1 MKTGY
6 PDRRLAWWDA
16 RRGKR
21 NLSVEGSGFRGWW
34 AHTSGAPLRWPLGCG
49 NADGPVPRPRQRDSA
64 SNGCSAPGK
73 SGACCC
79 GSRATRCWWPP
90 ASAWRRWA
98 SPSGSFT
105 GWHVSAP
112 RGRGGEGR
120 EGDLN
125 PRPKLDLRPGT
136 QNQTLYPLTHQL
148 QTHTYPLPELQACS
162 TETGS

>member
-49 NADGPVPRPRQRDSA
+49 NAAGPVPRPRQRDSA

-79 GSRATRCWWPP
+79 RSRATRCWWPP

-112 RGRGGEGR
+112 RGRGGEG
-120 EGDLN
+120 G
-125 PRPKLDLRPGT
+125 RPEPAT
-136 QNQTLYPLTHQL
+136 Q
-148 QTHTYPLPELQACS
+148 
-162 TETGS
+162 TGSQTWNSKPDSVSTHSSIANPYISLT